1 MIISSEVR
9 KILSFLEWTN
19 ACYSVNGGILF
30 SGDHFDFLVTG
41 NVMAAAG
48 RPRTFLDRLV
58 DHASQDETR
67 PSINSITVTK
77 DGKGLLATDGH
88 TLYRLDVVDVE
99 GEMEPGASYALPA
112 MRAAQEIL
120 RAGGKASASH
130 GSLYFKLNDAWLTIR
145 LFGSYPMYEQS
156 LPDLTD
162 GYTTEKVT
170 VEQILNS
177 PRGMVDETVTRLL
190 GSAAN
195 VAVNVAVNVDLILR
209 AVKGVGT
216 KNSVQLSVKGPLDPI
231 VITGQGFSVAIM
243 PMNPGL
249 AKKKDK

>member
-41 NVMAAAG
+41 NVFAAAG
-48 RPRTFLDRLV
+48 RPRTFLDRLM

-77 DGKGLLATDGH
+77 DRKGLLATDGH
-88 TLYRLDVVDVE
+88 TMYRLDVVDVE

-145 LFGSYPMYEQS
+145 LFGSYSMYEQS
-156 LPDLTD
+156 LPDLRA

-170 VEQILNS
+170 VEQILKS
-177 PRGMVDETVTRLL
+177 PRGAVDETVTVLL
-190 GSAAN
+190 GPTAN
-195 VAVNVAVNVDLILR
+195 VAVDVDLILR

-231 VITGQGFSVAIM
+231 VIAGQGFSVAVM

-249 AKKKDK
+249 AKKKGK